1 MLRLVMGASET
12 KPTKSESV
20 VGFTVVVVPS
30 FKVIVTGE
38 PTCSESVPSVLK
50 KFPPMPYTF
59 PLVIVTVKTELAVA
73 LLNKLPLR

>member
-12 KPTKSESV
+12 KPTKSETE
-20 VGFTVVVVPS
+20 VGLTVVVVPS

-38 PTCSESVPSVLK
+38 PACSASESLVLK

-73 LLNKLPLR
+73 LLSKLPLR